1 MLHVSLHFFRITLRK
16 NVSASALDAKCE
28 SRDNNYSEAQSR
40 NISLDGLFCNS
51 DLSNATVNINVN
63 LSK

>member
-1 MLHVSLHFFRITLRK
+1 MPLKYSFLISVSK
-16 NVSASALDAKCE
+16 YSWQVSGVSKGVRRGDE
-28 SRDNNYSEAQSR
+28 SYQSR

-51 DLSNATVNINVN
+51 DLSNATVNINVS

>member
-1 MLHVSLHFFRITLRK
+1 VYSWQVSGVLK
-16 NVSASALDAKCE
+16 GVSKGVRRGDE
-28 SRDNNYSEAQSR
+28 SSQSR

-51 DLSNATVNINVN
+51 DLSNAIVNINVN